1 MEQFISMKIT
11 NKQYA
16 QSLYEVV
23 STAEDGDVQVV
34 MKNFVKVLIE
44 KNKLGK
50 AEKIIQEF
58 EKIWNREQGII
69 EGELTSARE
78 LGDEIIVLLNCYI
91 VKLLGVDKVK
101 LENKIDKNILGGFVA
116 RLGDTVID
124 SSLKSQLQSLK
135 SKLVN

>member
-1 MEQFISMKIT
+1 MKIT